1 LNILKGKNISLRAL
15 EPSDVELLY
24 EWENNSSIWNVS
36 NTLVPFSKFTLE
48 KFVAESH
55 TDIVQS
61 RQLRLMIEHT
71 GTFPAKTVGAID
83 LFDFDPIHKRAGV
96 GILINDEADRKR
108 GFACEALELLVNY
121 SFSVLQ
127 LHQLY
132 CNIDCDN
139 KPSIKLFE
147 KCNFRITGNKKD
159 WIRSPDGWKNE
170 YFLQLINHRHEGPA
184 G

>member
-1 LNILKGKNISLRAL
+1 LNKLKGNNILLRAL

-24 EWENNSSIWNVS
+24 EWENNSSVWNVS
-36 NTLVPFSKFTLE
+36 NTLVPFSRFTLE

-55 TDIVQS
+55 IDIFQA

-71 GTFPAKTVGAID
+71 GIVPSKTVGAID

-96 GILINDEADRKR
+96 GILINDEVDRKR
-108 GFACEALELLVNY
+108 GFASEALELLIDY

-139 KPSIKLFE
+139 IPSIKLFE
-147 KCNFRITGNKKD
+147 KCGFRITGEKKD
-159 WIRSPDGWKNE
+159 WIRNPDGWKDE
-170 YFLQLINHRHEGPA
+170 YFLQLINQQY
-184 G
+184 